1 MTAHTSTLDTGK
13 LRKVRELMDRGAT
26 AGERAAARAK
36 AERLATQARLTLQQ
50 ALSTLDT
57 PPSSPTFR
65 DMFAGFDDF
74 MERKEPGY
82 KTRAAAE
89 RAEKERK
96 RLARCRELLRQ
107 YGSEEA
113 VFAPSEIEEALRAA
127 LEPFADPSNHLWGY
141 VGYSYGK
148 PTPAMLEALSGAVR
162 VPETVQEA
170 WAAYQK
176 HEARQDN
183 RCAFCPEYSPY
194 PWEEVWQDVLEHLL
208 DTLHTPT
215 AEGIKARLAWMR
227 EVANLG
233 HARDMHR
240 DIELIDALEAD
251 FTAFAVPVQTGHRS
265 IAHKAAQVRD
275 LLRTEPGLSDRE
287 IARRAGV
294 SPQTVGNW
302 RRRLA
307 QRPA

>member
-1 MTAHTSTLDTGK
+1 MTFGASTLDTGK

-26 AGERAAARAK
+26 AGEQAAARAK
-36 AERLATQARLTLQQ
+36 AERLAAQAGMTLQQ

-57 PPSSPTFR
+57 SPSASPAR
-65 DMFAGFDDF
+65 NIFAGFDDW
-74 MERKEPGY
+74 MESREPGY
-82 KTRAAAE
+82 KARLAAE
-89 RAEKERK
+89 RAERERK

-107 YGSEEA
+107 YGSEDA
-113 VFAPSEIEEALRAA
+113 VFAPTAIEEALRVA
-127 LEPFADPSNHLWGY
+127 LEPLNDPENHLWGY
-141 VGYSYGK
+141 QGYSGGNL
-148 PTPAMLEALSGAVR
+148 TPAMWEAVRGAVR

-170 WAAYQK
+170 WAAYQA
-176 HEARQDN
+176 HEARQDD
-183 RCAFCPEYSPY
+183 RCAFFPDYTPHQ
-194 PWEEVWQDVLEHLL
+194 WVEVWRDALEHLL
-208 DTLHTPT
+208 DNLRTPS

-240 DIELIDALEAD
+240 DIELIDALETD
-251 FTAFAVPVQTGHRS
+251 FTSFAVPVQTGHRS
-265 IAHKAAQVRD
+265 TATKTAQVRD
-275 LLRTEPGLSDRE
+275 LLCADPGLSDRE